1 MYQPPHFVE
10 DRLEVQHALIF
21 ENQLGLLISN
31 GSHGLSADP
40 VPFVLDPERGP
51 LGTLRAHIA
60 RANPLWQGQDPEAEV
75 LIVFHGP
82 QHYVSPGW
90 YPSKQETGKVVP
102 TWNYVTVHAY
112 GRLTVIEDAP
122 WLKTQIE
129 ALTQRQEQAQVQ
141 PWSVA
146 DAPEAYIAAQMRAII
161 GLEIRI
167 DRMIGKVKV
176 SQNRQ
181 EGDRRGVAEGL
192 EAVGT
197 GDAQA
202 MATWVR
208 QYGQV

>member
-1 MYQPPHFVE
+1 MYQPPHFIE
-10 DRLEVQHALIF
+10 ERLEVQHALIF
-21 ENQLGLLISN
+21 DNPLGLLISK

-40 VPFVLDPERGP
+40 VPFVLDPDRGP
-51 LGTLRAHIA
+51 LGTVRAHIA
-60 RANPLWQGQDPEAEV
+60 RANPLWQGQGLDPEV
-75 LIVFHGP
+75 LIVFQGP

-90 YPSKQETGKVVP
+90 YPTKQETGKVVP

-112 GRLTVIEDAP
+112 GRLTVIEDTD
-122 WLKTQIE
+122 WLKAQIE

-176 SQNRQ
+176 SQNRL
-181 EGDRRGVAEGL
+181 EGDRRGVAEAL
-192 EAVGT
+192 EAART
-197 GDAQA
+197 DNAQA

>member
-10 DRLEVQHALIF
+10 DRLEVQHALII
-21 ENQLGLLISN
+21 ENPLGLLISQ

-60 RANPLWQGQDPEAEV
+60 RANSLWQAQDPESEV
-75 LIVFHGP
+75 LIVFQGP

-90 YPSKQETGKVVP
+90 YPSKRETGKVVP

-112 GRLTVIEDAP
+112 GRLTVIEDAT
-122 WLKTQIE
+122 WLRTQIE
-129 ALTQRQEQAQVQ
+129 ALTQKQEQDQAQ
-141 PWSVA
+141 PWSVD
-146 DAPEAYIAAQMRAII
+146 DAPEVYIAAQMRAII

-167 DRMIGKVKV
+167 DRVIGKIKV
-176 SQNRQ
+176 SQNRL

-192 EAVGT
+192 DAAGT
-197 GDAQA
+197 DNAHA
-202 MATWVR
+202 MAAWVR
-208 QYGQV
+208 QYGKV

>member
-21 ENQLGLLISN
+21 DNPLGLLISN

-40 VPFVLDPERGP
+40 VPFVLDPDRGP

-60 RANPLWQGQDPEAEV
+60 TANRLWQGQDPESEV
-75 LIVFHGP
+75 LIVFQGP

-90 YPSKQETGKVVP
+90 YPTKQETGKVVP
-102 TWNYVTVHAY
+102 TSNYVTVHAY
-112 GRLTVIEDAP
+112 GRLTVIEDTA
-122 WLKTQIE
+122 WLKAQIE
-129 ALTQRQEQAQVQ
+129 ALTQGQEQAQAQ
-141 PWSVA
+141 PWSVG
-146 DAPEAYIAAQMRAII
+146 DAPDAYIAGQMRAII

-176 SQNRQ
+176 SQNKT
-181 EGDRRGVAEGL
+181 EADRRGVAQGL
-192 EAVGT
+192 DATGT
-197 GDAQA
+197 DAAQA

-208 QYGQV
+208 QYGQI

>member
-1 MYQPPHFVE
+1 
-10 DRLEVQHALIF
+10 
-21 ENQLGLLISN
+21 
-31 GSHGLSADP
+31 
-40 VPFVLDPERGP
+40 
-51 LGTLRAHIA
+51 
-60 RANPLWQGQDPEAEV
+60 
-75 LIVFHGP
+75 VFHGP

-129 ALTQRQEQAQVQ
+129 ALTQRQELGQAQ
-141 PWSVA
+141 PWSVG
-146 DAPEAYIAAQMRAII
+146 DAPDAYIAAQMRAII

-176 SQNRQ
+176 SQNRL
-181 EGDRRGVAEGL
+181 EVDRRGVAEGL